1 MKLSHRAIA
10 DDACLE
16 VGFYAVRALTH
27 LVLHAGTDQLNAFQN
42 LVPPVIGL
50 VERLLAA
57 GQEEQARESMDLFD
71 ELFESELAIVVPHIR
86 PIVALSL
93 KVSAEKALEDATRV
107 KAIAF
112 LGRITRLKKKAI
124 VRFKLYSE
132 MINVLFP
139 IMAEM
144 PEDEDDDDDEAMSN
158 LPSVAACQAVDTL
171 AVNLPPD
178 KFMPALLSHVQPAL
192 QQGTDGN
199 PGMTKAAFNALAVSA
214 EGCSEYIRTK
224 KYLGSFLQVI
234 AQGIKSPHRSVRNAA
249 LYAVGQFS
257 EYLMPEIGEYAG
269 EVLPVL
275 FHFVDT
281 AMAELNSKGK
291 DAAGGGASCGLD
303 RIFYAL
309 EIFSENLEEKL
320 APFVGELMARL
331 LAIMD
336 SAAAPPGVKE
346 LAVSA
351 VGSAANAVG
360 SAAVVPYFDRVMA
373 HLKAYLALN
382 AADAAGDPETQSLMV
397 QSMDTLGFLVAA
409 LGDNDSVTNNSST
422 LAEDSCQLGL
432 DLVTKHDD
440 PDVRKGAYSL
450 FAHIASAVGQRMNP
464 ALPKIVELML
474 RSLGSKEGI
483 SIEYK
488 DDGVGGINPVV
499 DLNDSLQGSNDA
511 DEISIGTD
519 DSHDADEVKAIN
531 VENSFMD
538 EKKAAV
544 FALRSI
550 CKHTGPAFLPYL
562 YQSLEETWK
571 LLEFPESEVRKSAVE
586 AVTEFTVA
594 YYKDCTAPS
603 SAEACRKSLAALLP
617 KLCQMVAEDEDTD
630 VVCVCLENVARLLK
644 ECGQMS
650 IGAVPNCPEMVV
662 NSVKAVMGSK
672 CRCMD
677 DNEFEGGEEAADEEQ
692 EAEQD
697 ELLFQ
702 CAGEVLPALGVA
714 LASPQLFSPYFAGL
728 FANLLKKTKRSCTPA
743 ERSFRSVDLKSDLI

>member
-1 MKLSHRAIA
+1 M
-10 DDACLE
+10 
-16 VGFYAVRALTH
+16 
-27 LVLHAGTDQLNAFQN
+27 
-42 LVPPVIGL
+42 
-50 VERLLAA
+50 
-57 GQEEQARESMDLFD
+57 
-71 ELFESELAIVVPHIR
+71 
-86 PIVALSL
+86 
-93 KVSAEKALEDATRV
+93 
-107 KAIAF
+107 
-112 LGRITRLKKKAI
+112 
-124 VRFKLYSE
+124 
-132 MINVLFP
+132 
-139 IMAEM
+139 
-144 PEDEDDDDDEAMSN
+144 
-158 LPSVAACQAVDTL
+158 AACQAVDTL

-192 QQGTDGN
+192 QRTDGGA

-275 FHFVDT
+275 FHFVDA
-281 AMAELNSKGK
+281 AMAELNSKVGK
-291 DAAGGGASCGLD
+291 EAGNGKGAASPCGLD

-360 SAAVVPYFDRVMA
+360 SAAVAPHFDRIMA
-373 HLKAYLALN
+373 HLKAFLALS
-382 AADAAGDPETQSLMV
+382 AADAAADPETQSLMV

-409 LGDNDSVTNNSST
+409 LGDSVTSVAPT

-474 RSLGSKEGI
+474 RSLASKEGI

-499 DLNDSLQGSNDA
+499 DLNDSLQGLTSQCDFA
-511 DEISIGTD
+511 MTSI
-519 DSHDADEVKAIN
+519 
-531 VENSFMD
+531 
-538 EKKAAV
+538 
-544 FALRSI
+544 
-550 CKHTGPAFLPYL
+550 
-562 YQSLEETWK
+562 
-571 LLEFPESEVRKSAVE
+571 
-586 AVTEFTVA
+586 
-594 YYKDCTAPS
+594 
-603 SAEACRKSLAALLP
+603 
-617 KLCQMVAEDEDTD
+617 
-630 VVCVCLENVARLLK
+630 
-644 ECGQMS
+644 
-650 IGAVPNCPEMVV
+650 
-662 NSVKAVMGSK
+662 
-672 CRCMD
+672 
-677 DNEFEGGEEAADEEQ
+677 
-692 EAEQD
+692 
-697 ELLFQ
+697 
-702 CAGEVLPALGVA
+702 
-714 LASPQLFSPYFAGL
+714 
-728 FANLLKKTKRSCTPA
+728 
-743 ERSFRSVDLKSDLI
+743 